1 MTNKANQP
9 LQSPVSLVTG
19 GAGFIGSHVVDE
31 LILMGHSVVVLDDL
45 SGGSRS
51 NVHKEAV
58 FVLGSITDVKLVN
71 ELFETYQFTYVYH
84 LAAYAAEGLSH
95 FIRSFN
101 YQNNLIGSI
110 HLINASVNH
119 TISCFVFTSS
129 IAVYGELT
137 PPMTEEMTP
146 VPADPYGIAKYA
158 VELDLQNAHKL
169 FGLNSIVFRPHNV
182 YGSRQNIGDKYR
194 NVAGIFMNQL
204 LKGEALTV
212 FGDGNQRRAF
222 THISDVAPYIARSV
236 EQSAALNKHVNIGSD
251 TVCSVNELA
260 VEIGRTM
267 TLDPIVE
274 HLEKREEITHAF
286 SDHSFFTS
294 VFHPKPPM
302 ELSAGLYEMYEW
314 VRIHGAKESPTF
326 EGIEIEKNLPS
337 SWKTTTE

>member
-1 MTNKANQP
+1 MTETPSQTPYAP
-9 LQSPVSLVTG
+9 ISLVTG

-45 SGGSRS
+45 SGGSRA
-51 NVHKEAV
+51 NVHTKAI
-58 FVLGSITDVKLVN
+58 FILGSITDVNLIN
-71 ELFETYQFTYVYH
+71 NLFETYQFTYVYH

-119 TISCFVFTSS
+119 GISCFIFTSS
-129 IAVYGELT
+129 IAVYGDLT
-137 PPMTEEMTP
+137 PPLREDMTP
-146 VPADPYGIAKYA
+146 IPMDPYGIAKYA
-158 VELDLQNAHKL
+158 VELDLKNAHAL

-182 YGSRQNIGDKYR
+182 YGSRQNIGDRYR

-222 THISDVAPYIARSV
+222 THVSDVAPYIARSV
-236 EQSAALNKHVNIGSD
+236 EQNGALNKQFNIGSD
-251 TVCSVNELA
+251 SVCSVNELA
-260 VEIGRTM
+260 EEISHTM
-267 TLDPIVE
+267 KLDPRIK
-274 HLEKREEITHAF
+274 HLEKREEMTHAY
-286 SDHSFFTS
+286 SDHSFFNA
-294 VFHPKPPM
+294 VFHPKPSKK
-302 ELSAGLYEMYEW
+302 LSAGLSEMYDW
-314 VRIHGAKESPTF
+314 VRIHGAKESATF

-337 SWKTTTE
+337 SWKTTLE